1 MRKSCRIAWNSYI
14 YASTL
19 IYFVIVLANWR
30 CYESLQSFWR
40 SLIDRK
46 VRVVWRKVPT
56 LGELLNAALDVNL
69 AALRRISAIAS
80 NALTVVIY
88 SKRTLCESLEVGA
101 DRKSP
106 TSAAVHGN
114 PAIVCIRISSS
125 VYSKVK
131 KNVSPYR
138 NFRDGEC
145 KGYTDE
151 NSRNF
156 SRASHHR

>member
-1 MRKSCRIAWNSYI
+1 M
-14 YASTL
+14 
-19 IYFVIVLANWR
+19 
-30 CYESLQSFWR
+30 
-40 SLIDRK
+40 
-46 VRVVWRKVPT
+46 
-56 LGELLNAALDVNL
+56 NAALDVNL